1 MYLKKEHPPN
11 DECSKLYTISNQ
23 GKPLWKQG
31 KTIITIIPPAES
43 LKYFHNGDTQM
54 KYSAP

>member
-1 MYLKKEHPPN
+1 MMNVPNSILYLTKAN
-11 DECSKLYTISNQ
+11 
-23 GKPLWKQG
+23 LWKQG

-43 LKYFHNGDTQM
+43 LKYYHNGDTQM